1 MFSASAE
8 DAAPA
13 AADLTAALEWL
24 EGQASDS
31 GPFIMGA
38 ELTLVRCQGYE
49 KQQGQM

>member
-31 GPFIMGA
+31 GPFIMGP
-38 ELTLVRCQGYE
+38 ELTLVSLGLGE
-49 KQQGQM
+49 QQE